1 LVKNGSF
8 GDRFV
13 EGIYLQKFV
22 PTTTR
27 RVFTCIV
34 SPQDLNS
41 LARISNRTPM
51 KCLFKIPCAY
61 YGALQ
66 SFSKDL
72 AQMHIGDAHDDNLVP
87 EETTLHPYTRARTR
101 AADAAKALDDP
112 IILTTSP
119 DDQTK
124 SLSTKSAHRRRVLWY
139 HSHSQK
145 SLLYKT

>member
-1 LVKNGSF
+1 
-8 GDRFV
+8 
-13 EGIYLQKFV
+13 
-22 PTTTR
+22 
-27 RVFTCIV
+27 
-34 SPQDLNS
+34 
-41 LARISNRTPM
+41 M

-66 SFSKDL
+66 SFLKDL

-87 EETTLHPYTRARTR
+87 EETTLHAYTRARTR
-101 AADAAKALDDP
+101 AADAAKALDV
-112 IILTTSP
+112 TTSP

-124 SLSTKSAHRRRVLWY
+124 SLSTKSPHHRRVLWY